1 MIAVAAPNVTR
12 PDHGTAMILIRADE
26 EASASLE
33 TGDVVALVRRAT
45 GATFYGIPLSEAQL
59 AANARIPLMG
69 GQAFFD
75 AARSSRHRLL
85 AAFADGCLAGFL
97 IATRHAADDLELDW
111 LMVDPAHHGSGL
123 ADRLMVGGLDW
134 LGDAAPIWL
143 TVLRHNHRAIAFYRR
158 YGFDIDPA
166 GRLDRVVPSWIMRR
180 RVATAGA
187 AMSPAG
193 QSSA

>member
-1 MIAVAAPNVTR
+1 MIAVAAPNATR
-12 PDHGTAMILIRADE
+12 PDRGTAMMLIRADE

-33 TGDVVALVRRAT
+33 TGDVVALVRRAI
-45 GATFYGIPLSEAQL
+45 GATFYGIPLSAAQL
-59 AANARIPLMG
+59 AANARIPEMG

-85 AAFADGCLAGFL
+85 TAFADDKPAGFL

-111 LMVDPAHHGSGL
+111 LMIDPAHHGSGL
-123 ADRLMVGGLDW
+123 ADRLMAGGLGW

-143 TVLRHNHRAIAFYRR
+143 TVVRHNHRAIGFYRR
-158 YGFDIDPA
+158 HGFEIDPA
-166 GRLDRVVPSWIMRR
+166 ARLDRVVPSWIMRR
-180 RVATAGA
+180 RVAASGA

-193 QSSA
+193 QSCA